1 VWPHDEHDPDYRL
14 KAGKYFDALRDDI
27 AGYRQLQGDYG
38 KWLIASLLLVHT
50 AALYAL
56 ITTDGV
62 RSVLGTFALWWFVGG
77 LFLALLCGL
86 VTWWNW
92 ELHVGLTERWANVNM
107 LTSPTDWPKNEPS
120 TDFWIKLTFW
130 LSLVL
135 GLLSAFALLGGAY
148 HVWSI
153 LGTVS
158 PPPT

>member
-1 VWPHDEHDPDYRL
+1 VTNIDPDYRL
-14 KAGKYFDALRDDI
+14 TASRYFDTLREDV
-27 AGYRQLQGDYG
+27 AAYRQLQGDYG
-38 KWLIASLLLVHT
+38 KWLIASLLLIHT

-56 ITTDGV
+56 ITTDAV
-62 RSVLGTFALWWFVGG
+62 RSVLATWALWWFVGG

-92 ELHVGLTERWANVNM
+92 ELHVAQTIRRANVNM
-107 LTSPTDWPKNEPS
+107 LTNVEFWPADDPS
-120 TDFWIKLTFW
+120 TNWKIDLTYW

-153 LGTVS
+153 FGAV
-158 PPPT
+158 PPSN